1 MQRNSGVV
9 GQPSAG
15 GAGAGAGAGGTGSS
29 IGTATVAMQPQH
41 VAQLVVLGTIWG
53 SAYLFITS
61 LVDEVSPWAMIL
73 VRLLL
78 GAGVLG
84 LVLIARGGRL
94 PERGVVWLH
103 LAAMAVLGNL
113 LPFWLIAWS
122 QQHATSSIAAVLN
135 ATIPFFTL
143 LTAALVFRMER
154 IRANHLLGVLL
165 GTIGTLALTGGS
177 LLDLGSTTGQ
187 GELALLVSSACY
199 GVAFAYARRFVRGE
213 PVALVTAQLLVGAVL
228 CAPLA
233 WQDWRVEWGS
243 LGVLELLAWLTLGAI
258 GTGFAYVIYYALI
271 ADLGATAASFV
282 TYLIPVVGVLLGWLV
297 LSESLGWL
305 GLLGMLLIALG
316 VSVSYGLHRRVLPAL
331 QRRGAEV

>member
-1 MQRNSGVV
+1 MGK
-9 GQPSAG
+9 GSAG
-15 GAGAGAGAGGTGSS
+15 VAPVTATGAGSGPE
-29 IGTATVAMQPQH
+29 TVAVQPQH
-41 VAQLVVLGTIWG
+41 IAQLLVLGTIWG

-84 LVLIARGGRL
+84 VIHTARGGRL
-94 PERGVVWLH
+94 PARGVVWLH

-154 IRANHLLGVLL
+154 MRANHLLGVLL
-165 GTIGTLALTGGS
+165 GTLGTLALTGGS
-177 LLDLGSTTGQ
+177 LLDLGSTTGR
-187 GELALLVSSACY
+187 GEMALLLSSACY
-199 GVAFAYARRFVRGE
+199 GFAFAYARRFVRGE
-213 PVALVTAQLLVGAVL
+213 PVALVTAQLLLGAVL

-258 GTGFAYVIYYALI
+258 GTGVAYVIYYALI

-282 TYLIPVVGVLLGWLV
+282 TYLIPVVGVVLGWLV

-316 VSVSYGLHRRVLPAL
+316 VSVSYGLHRRLLPAL
-331 QRRGAEV
+331 RRRGAEV